1 MARPGPCSFRTQ
13 GALPQGRDGPPN
25 PSGANPGV
33 KIAAS
38 ILAADLGRLAEEIH
52 AAERGGVD
60 RVHVDVMD
68 GRFVLNLTF
77 GAVLVEAVRRATRLP
92 VDVHLMVVE
101 PERLLEDFVRAGAD
115 RICVHV
121 EATPH
126 LHRVLRTIRALGASP
141 GVALN
146 PATPPETVEW
156 VLQELDSVVVMT
168 VNPGFSGQE
177 FIPEALPKVRW
188 FRQRILSGGLRTE
201 VEVDGGINEA
211 TAPLAV
217 RAGATVVVA
226 ASAVFRSPEGA
237 TRAVS
242 RLRDAIRTAA
252 PATPAPH
259 SAPGL

>member
-25 PSGANPGV
+25 PSGVNPGV

-38 ILAADLGRLAEEIH
+38 ILAADLGRLAEEIQ

-68 GRFVLNLTF
+68 GRFVPNLTF
-77 GAVLVEAVRRATRLP
+77 GAVLVEAIRRATRLP
-92 VDVHLMVVE
+92 VDAHLMVVE

-121 EATPH
+121 EASPH
-126 LHRVLRTIRALGASP
+126 LHRTLRTIRALGASP
-141 GVALN
+141 SVALN

-156 VLQELDSVVVMT
+156 VLQELDSVIVMT

-177 FIPEALPKVRW
+177 FIPDVLPKVRW
-188 FRQRILSGGLRTE
+188 LRERILSRGLRVE

-217 RAGATVVVA
+217 RAGATTVVA
-226 ASAVFRSPEGA
+226 ASALFRSPGGA
-237 TRAVS
+237 AQAAV
-242 RLRDAIRTAA
+242 RLRRASQPVGADRGVDTRQD
-252 PATPAPH
+252 P
-259 SAPGL
+259 